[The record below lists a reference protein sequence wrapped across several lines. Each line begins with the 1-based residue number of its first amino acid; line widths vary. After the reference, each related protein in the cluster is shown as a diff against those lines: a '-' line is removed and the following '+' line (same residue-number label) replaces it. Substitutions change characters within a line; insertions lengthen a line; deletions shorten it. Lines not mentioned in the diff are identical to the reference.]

1 MRFRASLV
9 ALVLA
14 APATA
19 GDDNLVAHGGFEKGV
34 DGWRIDAAHAV
45 TTRRAPGSQG
55 AHSLLVKGAGSA
67 RTVLPVPGGLR
78 LLRVTAFVAAED
90 AIGGRLRF
98 ELRDREGRVLNPEPD
113 LLDLTHFICR
123 SALLSGSL
131 AWRRCERRFAVPPGA
146 MSAAFVLESEG
157 GRLWLDDVA
166 VVPDDLTRTNL
177 LANGGFE
184 SGMTGWFAIRASH
197 ALDRTTKAEGRQ
209 AFRAEKRG
217 GHPAACFR
225 IADISFLPRGGRLKV
240 RAKIR
245 AARIDTAGVQILVYS
260 RRGTVLTWRSL
271 GGADL
276 MPFVSVKDAWP
287 HVAPI
292 LRREG
297 LRGTLGW
304 KALALEIDVPDGAY
318 RAKVLLNW
326 QDAGGGLGRVWLD
339 DVSLRWSPR
348 EAKPA
353 RVR

>member
-1 MRFRASLV
+1 MNLRAPLL
-9 ALVLA
+9 ALLLA
-14 APATA
+14 TSATA

-45 TTRRAPGSQG
+45 TTRRAPGSNG
-55 AHSLLVKGAGSA
+55 ARSLLLKGAGSA
-67 RTVLPVPGGLR
+67 RTVIAVPGRLR
-78 LLRVTAFVAAED
+78 LLRVTAFVAAE
-90 AIGGRLRF
+90 AANGGRLRF
-98 ELRDREGRVLNPEPD
+98 ELRDREGRVLNPETD

-123 SALLSGSL
+123 SAQLSGSV
-131 AWRRCERRFAVPPGA
+131 AWRHCARRFAVPPGA
-146 MSAAFVLESEG
+146 TSAAFVLESEG

-166 VVPDDLTRTNL
+166 VVPDSLTRTNL

-184 SGMTGWFAIRASH
+184 SGMTGWLATRATH
-197 ALDRTTKAEGRQ
+197 ALDKRTKAEGRQ
-209 AFRAEKRG
+209 ALRAEKRG
-217 GHPAACFR
+217 GHVAACFR
-225 IADISFLPRGGRLKV
+225 IADVSFLPRGGRLRV
-240 RAKIR
+240 SARIR
-245 AARIDTAGVQILVYS
+245 AASIDTAGVQLLVYS

-276 MPFVSVKDAWP
+276 TPLVSVKDAWP

-297 LRGTLGW
+297 LRGTLDW
-304 KALALEIDVPDGAY
+304 TALALEIDVPDGAY

-339 DVSLRWSPR
+339 DVSLRWFPR
-348 EAKPA
+348 EAKAA